1 MDGTGGGKNEAG
13 WWGLNVGNRGDGF
26 IWREECWHAE
36 RFITDYSTAYSW
48 SGPER
53 LMRKKR
59 EKEWET
65 DEMRMKVA
73 WGSARPDMHTNLTL
87 IHAKYTDHVFEI
99 KYTWMKDYSSKNI
112 SSLWVLKVLI
122 D

>member
-36 RFITDYSTAYSW
+36 RFISDYSTAYIW

-53 LMRKKR
+53 LCKKR
-59 EKEWET
+59 EKRVRDRWNENESG
-65 DEMRMKVA
+65 MRFCKTRHAYKSHSHPCKWM
-73 WGSARPDMHTNLTL
+73 
-87 IHAKYTDHVFEI
+87 HAKYTDQCIWDKIYIYLDERLLQQ
-99 KYTWMKDYSSKNI
+99 KYK
-112 SSLWVLKVLI
+112 
-122 D
+122 